1 MFLTIDEIN
10 ATVPPSNALI
20 VPRFSIIPAMP
31 SFSKTKLS
39 FKKFSSLNFRE
50 LATMAP
56 TSTLEPLEKITPFGF
71 IRITFPFASKD
82 P

>member
-1 MFLTIDEIN
+1 
-10 ATVPPSNALI
+10 
-20 VPRFSIIPAMP
+20 MP

-56 TSTLEPLEKITPFGF
+56 TSTLEPLAKITPFGF
-71 IRITFPFASKD
+71 IRITLPFASRD